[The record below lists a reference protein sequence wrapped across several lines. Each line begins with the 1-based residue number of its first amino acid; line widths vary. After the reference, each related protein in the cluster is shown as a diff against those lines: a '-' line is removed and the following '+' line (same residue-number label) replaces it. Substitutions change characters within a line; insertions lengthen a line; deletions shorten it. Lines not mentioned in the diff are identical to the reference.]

1 VTLFDSRDER
11 GQVTVMTIGFLVFI
25 GLLAVVVINSSA
37 AFLERQRL
45 DNLADGA
52 ALAAADGLS
61 RDTFYREGTVTLDDG
76 QAREL
81 VGDYLTGSGIRIAEV
96 RTTDDVV
103 HVRLEHS
110 IGLALRPPGWDQR
123 TTIVSEATAQL
134 RTDEG

>member
-1 VTLFDSRDER
+1 MSVRAQRDDR
-11 GQVTVMTIGFLVFI
+11 GSITVMTIGFLVVI
-25 GLLAVVVINSSA
+25 GLLAVVVINVSA

-61 RDTFYREGTVTLDDG
+61 RDVFYREGEVTLDDR

-81 VGDYLTGSGIRIAEV
+81 IARYVGGSDGVRVVRVSTDAEQV
-96 RTTDDVV
+96 S
-103 HVRLEHS
+103 VRLERL
-110 IGLALRPPGWDQR
+110 IGLAFTPPGFQSR

-134 RTDEG
+134 RLGQ